1 MLGDYSIMLQ
11 QACEQN
17 PYSHGKQPVAL
28 LAMSVEC
35 MFPTALLVP
44 QSAAP
49 GNWTAGVN
57 TTLKW
62 PSTFKQVQ
70 KATGVTYGIGNAT
83 WSIG

>member
-1 MLGDYSIMLQ
+1 MKHPNVLIAGGQYL
-11 QACEQN
+11 
-17 PYSHGKQPVAL
+17 
-28 LAMSVEC
+28 
-35 MFPTALLVP
+35 TAPLVP
-44 QSAAP
+44 QSAAS